1 MYHLIGMMKK
11 AEEEGDSS
19 LSEITDEHMLQVIND
34 FFSGK

>member
-19 LSEITDEHMLQVIND
+19 LSEITDEHMFQIVND
-34 FFSGK
+34 FFFGE